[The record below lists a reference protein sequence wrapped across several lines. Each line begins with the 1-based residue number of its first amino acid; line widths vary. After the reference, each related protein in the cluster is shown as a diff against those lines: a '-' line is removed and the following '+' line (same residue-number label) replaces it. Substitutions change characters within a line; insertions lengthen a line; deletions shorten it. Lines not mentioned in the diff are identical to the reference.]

1 LYEPIGELVRS
12 RAVVAEATTRAF
24 APASALAGVLF
35 LLIAAISGEPHTV
48 PLGIVGLGV
57 GAIGFFQKVRS
68 RSNPMTLLMVAA
80 LGSALSVPF
89 LEPGEAIALLPTQ
102 IGFAL
107 LGLFLLSTRSASLLA
122 LVCLLAGV
130 WTVLWHRSEMTP
142 REVGVAVIVFVIT
155 AVAGWRFFGSAR
167 DALTIEQENSRFLF
181 DSSPVAIL
189 EEDYTAVKTWLDEL
203 RAGGVRDLRSYL
215 SDHPDE
221 VRKGISLIRM
231 LHANHAAVSLIGAE
245 SVEALVDGFAKASR
259 DEGELEGFVEQF
271 VAIWEGRNSLALDL
285 NGVTLDGRPLE
296 AVLHW
301 SVPVIQGKEDLSRVI
316 VAISDITPRKAVE
329 ERLARAVESN
339 ERLLAF
345 EKALTACSRALLL
358 GVGEDALEVALQSLR
373 EAMAADR
380 AYLTIN
386 VEDPELGH
394 AFRVVNSASKPEFD
408 PDEWL
413 GRVVPWSKYPMATEP
428 LARGEVFEHL
438 PTGEEGEGWN
448 RSLLSVPIF
457 SNGQW
462 SGNVGFINIGRRTV
476 WSDEAVRMLQVA
488 APMLGNFWEREL
500 TRKRLEELV
509 QSKDQFVAS
518 ISHELRTPLSAV
530 LGFAEE
536 LRDHTAS
543 FQPHEATEILELI
556 AEQSRDMA
564 DMVEDL
570 LVAARADIGT
580 VTIHADV
587 VYLRAQAEVA
597 VASLGSEGDNTID
610 VVGGPGKAWADPTRT
625 RQIIRNLLTN
635 AVRYGGA
642 TVTIEATTRGGA
654 TVLTVSDDGP
664 GLAESDWEKIFE
676 PYVRAHERPTQP
688 ESVGLGLTV
697 SRQLAR
703 LMGGDLTYH
712 ADGTGSVFQLT
723 LPSENPEAKTG
734 TQIDEPAMVSSHR
747 D

>member
-1 LYEPIGELVRS
+1 
-12 RAVVAEATTRAF
+12 
-24 APASALAGVLF
+24 
-35 LLIAAISGEPHTV
+35 
-48 PLGIVGLGV
+48 
-57 GAIGFFQKVRS
+57 
-68 RSNPMTLLMVAA
+68 
-80 LGSALSVPF
+80 
-89 LEPGEAIALLPTQ
+89 
-102 IGFAL
+102 
-107 LGLFLLSTRSASLLA
+107 
-122 LVCLLAGV
+122 
-130 WTVLWHRSEMTP
+130 
-142 REVGVAVIVFVIT
+142 
-155 AVAGWRFFGSAR
+155 
-167 DALTIEQENSRFLF
+167 
-181 DSSPVAIL
+181 
-189 EEDYTAVKTWLDEL
+189 
-203 RAGGVRDLRSYL
+203 
-215 SDHPDE
+215 
-221 VRKGISLIRM
+221 
-231 LHANHAAVSLIGAE
+231 
-245 SVEALVDGFAKASR
+245 
-259 DEGELEGFVEQF
+259 
-271 VAIWEGRNSLALDL
+271 
-285 NGVTLDGRPLE
+285 
-296 AVLHW
+296 
-301 SVPVIQGKEDLSRVI
+301 
-316 VAISDITPRKAVE
+316 
-329 ERLARAVESN
+329 VESN

>member
-1 LYEPIGELVRS
+1 MGDLVRS

-24 APASALAGVLF
+24 APASALAGVVF
-35 LLIAAISGEPHTV
+35 LLIAVISGDPHTV
-48 PLGIVGLGV
+48 PLGIVGLAVGV
-57 GAIGFFQKVRS
+57 IGFFQKVRS

-80 LGSALSVPF
+80 VGSALSVPF
-89 LEPGEAIALLPTQ
+89 LGLGEAIALLPTQ

-107 LGLFLLSTRSASLLA
+107 LGLFLLRTRSASLLA
-122 LVCLLAGV
+122 LVCLLAGI
-130 WTVLWHRSEMTP
+130 WTILWHRSEMTP
-142 REVGVAVIVFVIT
+142 REVVAAVIVFVIT
-155 AVAGWRFFGSAR
+155 AVAGWRFFDRAR

-189 EEDYTAVKTWLDEL
+189 EEDYTAVKRWLEEL
-203 RAGGVRDLRSYL
+203 AESGVRDLRSHL
-215 SDHPDE
+215 SDHPE
-221 VRKGISLIRM
+221 EARMGISLIRM
-231 LHANHAAVSLIGAE
+231 LHANQAAVSLIGAD
-245 SVEALVDGFAKASR
+245 SVGALVDGFAKASR

-329 ERLARAVESN
+329 ERLARAVASN

-413 GRVVPWSKYPMATEP
+413 GRVVPWSRYPMATEP
-428 LARGEVFEHL
+428 LARGEVFKHL
-438 PTGEEGEGWN
+438 TTGDEGEGWN

-597 VASLGSEGDNTID
+597 VASLGSEGDNTIE

-723 LPSENPEAKTG
+723 LPSEDPEAKTG